1 MQKGGAMET
10 VFSKEIRADLDR
22 ARVLAAKRTSR
33 LRAKADGAV
42 YPVLRMWKGGFAMAD
57 DAPALRGLIDLFD
70 GEKHL
75 FQCLIVASADEAG
88 ERQYEFK
95 RATIVADRAA
105 LDFELPENAPVALIG
120 PARL

>member
-1 MQKGGAMET
+1 MES

-22 ARVLAAKRTSR
+22 VQMLKARRTSR
-33 LRAKADGAV
+33 LKAKVDGAV

-57 DAPALRGLIDLFD
+57 DAPPLRGLVDLFE

-75 FQCLIVASADEAG
+75 FQCLIVASADDAG

-95 RATIVADRAA
+95 RATVVADRAA
-105 LDFELPENAPVALIG
+105 LDFALPENAPAALIG
-120 PARL
+120 PART